1 MSYSITHIEFGGD
14 IMFKHKAKD
23 GTRNLCGKK
32 VMTLRMAMSPKVS
45 QRKLAEIIQL
55 HGVDI
60 DKTAVRRIENGERY
74 VTDIELKILCEIF
87 SVPADFF
94 LDES

>member
-1 MSYSITHIEFGGD
+1 MGNSNAQIDFGGD
-14 IMFKHKAKD
+14 FMFKHKAKD

-32 VMTLRMAMSPKVS
+32 VMMLRMAMSPKVS
-45 QRKLAEIIQL
+45 QRALAEMIQL
-55 HGVDI
+55 RDVDV

-87 SVPADFF
+87 NVPPAFF
-94 LDES
+94 LEE

>member
-1 MSYSITHIEFGGD
+1 
-14 IMFKHKAKD
+14 MFKHRAKD

-32 VMTLRMAMSPKVS
+32 VTMLRMAMSPKVS
-45 QRKLAEIIQL
+45 QRALAEMIQL
-55 HGVDI
+55 RDVDV

-87 SVPADFF
+87 NVSPEFF
-94 LDES
+94 LEE